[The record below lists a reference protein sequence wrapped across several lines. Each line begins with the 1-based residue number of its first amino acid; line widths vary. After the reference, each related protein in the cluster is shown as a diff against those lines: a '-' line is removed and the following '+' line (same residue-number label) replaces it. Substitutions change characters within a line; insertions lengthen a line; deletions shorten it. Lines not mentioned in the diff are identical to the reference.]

1 MVFSPTSCQT
11 SSTKHVGTRRVLRL
25 RLSRS
30 DGSWV
35 WNSERLQQQ
44 ALRQWAFE
52 VHTQQ
57 NIFDYVENYRWSSA
71 YEQFVLTNTPHILLN
86 RDWHPIQRTC
96 KLMNDIYWIY
106 CRSRITITAPN
117 IWLPGP
123 LVRLFLSSSSLHFLY
138 CTDLFLILSVL
149 HLHLATLRSFF
160 CFVIAALA
168 LTNAWTLQLS
178 LFLTKQYNLNF
189 RTFSLRSRLQ
199 AFIKFVKLVST
210 CTCVLQK
217 TATWNEIKHYST

>member
-1 MVFSPTSCQT
+1 MSAVNFCFSSCQAQLSLLEWYSSTGILRAVFVQAVFSPTSCQT
-11 SSTKHVGTRRVLRL
+11 GGTKHVGTRRVLRL

-44 ALRQWAFE
+44 ALRQRACE
-52 VHTQQ
+52 VHRQR
-57 NIFDYVENYRWSSA
+57 NIFYYVENYRWSSA
-71 YEQFVLTNTPHILLN
+71 YEQFALRNAPHILSN

-123 LVRLFLSSSSLHFLY
+123 LVRLFLCSSSLHFLY

-160 CFVIAALA
+160 V
-168 LTNAWTLQLS
+168 S
-178 LFLTKQYNLNF
+178 
-189 RTFSLRSRLQ
+189 SSRL
-199 AFIKFVKLVST
+199 ANVTST
-210 CTCVLQK
+210 YERLDTTINTISYQR
-217 TATWNEIKHYST
+217 I